1 MHAAIRVCGLTDYR
15 HEDKHQIMTVD
26 ISLYDRLG
34 GAPAVQAATE
44 LFYRKV
50 LADPLLS
57 DYFEDVDMDRQ
68 VAKQTAF
75 LTMALGGPNE
85 YSGRDLRTAHA
96 ALPGLGDQHVDR
108 VISHLAQTLRELGVG
123 EPDIAAV
130 GAVAESV
137 RGDVLNR

>member
-1 MHAAIRVCGLTDYR
+1 
-15 HEDKHQIMTVD
+15 MTVD

-34 GAPAVQAATE
+34 GAPAIRAATE

-57 DYFEDVDMDRQ
+57 DYFDNVDMERQ
-68 VAKQTAF
+68 VVKQAAF

-85 YSGRDLRTAHA
+85 YSGRDLRSAHA
-96 ALPGLGDQHVDR
+96 GLPDLGDQHVDR
-108 VISHLAQTLRELGVG
+108 VIWHLAQTLRELGVA
-123 EPDIAAV
+123 ESDIAAV
-130 GAVAESV
+130 SAVAESV